1 MNSKLEMEK
10 NYEDVNFK
18 ESDERL
24 NQMYLSLFKHIW
36 RLEKEVAQAND
47 ELCKIIACQNE
58 NSLKKWILS

>member
-1 MNSKLEMEK
+1 MMEK
-10 NYEDVNFK
+10 NYGDLNFK

-47 ELCKIIACQNE
+47 ELCKIIACTNE
-58 NSLKKWILS
+58 NNLRK

>member
-1 MNSKLEMEK
+1 MMEN
-10 NYEDVNFK
+10 NYGELNFK

-24 NQMYLSLFKHIW
+24 NRMYLSLFKHIW

-58 NSLKKWILS
+58 NSLRK

>member
-1 MNSKLEMEK
+1 MEK
-10 NYEDVNFK
+10 NYGDLNFK

-24 NQMYLSLFKHIW
+24 NRMYLSLFKHIW

-58 NSLKKWILS
+58 NGLKK

>member
-1 MNSKLEMEK
+1 MEK
-10 NYEDVNFK
+10 NYGNLNFK

-58 NSLKKWILS
+58 NSLRK

>member
-1 MNSKLEMEK
+1 MIMIEN
-10 NYEDVNFK
+10 NYGELNFK
-18 ESDERL
+18 KSDERL

-58 NSLKKWILS
+58 NSLRK